1 MLQAPTPTKLVV
13 MMSAAGLGLMWSGV
27 AFGSRGGDAPAG
39 YAMPLDVALQGQKS
53 DSLDTY
59 NGWVSY
65 SVPEGALTRT
75 IVADA
80 RAVAFPSAL
89 EPSAGEPARTTRK
102 SEVADHGVMPST
114 GFDGGASV
122 GNEIN
127 ALAWVLMEDPR
138 PLLAA
143 SRSADASTQP
153 GVSPPRTRA
162 GTASGE
168 SDRSA
173 IPSARATGLQRPAK
187 VTFSAPAATA
197 ATATP
202 EGRLA
207 RTAASA
213 ANGASTVSAVGPVT
227 AEQASIERV
236 WASLAE
242 VLGTQ
247 GMHRPVSA
255 EPGAQRA
262 AARDDAM
269 RARKAEPAT
278 AGRQADKVLE
288 TLALVQASR
297 NGSHAG
303 SGMARLDSDLA
314 SAATRTPLQA
324 AAGLHAAG
332 LEPEVD
338 IDLNALAVD
347 LNLLVPAASA
357 QADDS
362 VRIAR
367 QSEDAAAMRQA
378 DKVLQTLALVQSTK
392 PERADRS
399 ATRRAPGLVP
409 AKISQ
414 SPEPMAGSAIVGLA
428 LALELDVDLSVP
440 AEVPRLQ
447 PDLPRATAG
456 GRLAPHVVASAAL
469 ETAARSAIA
478 RPADKVLETLSIM
491 PSANTGR
498 TEGRSTTPLGELVS
512 PNALGPLEPAASAAI
527 AGLEPQLDI
536 DLDRLAVDLNLN
548 LLEPA
553 AEVTRLS
560 NAATPAASPESANA
574 PPSEGGVLGD
584 HVVAVNSDRLDE
596 IRGGF
601 VTDSGLKISF
611 GIERAVYLN
620 GTLVSTTSLNI
631 ADLSKISGG
640 RADVSGDAA
649 GVLTLVQSGSG
660 NVFAPGSVSNTAAGT
675 IIQNTLDNQRIGT
688 ITRIDAVV
696 NSASILRSINLQSSM
711 RSAVVDSLLR

>member
-1 MLQAPTPTKLVV
+1 
-13 MMSAAGLGLMWSGV
+13 
-27 AFGSRGGDAPAG
+27 
-39 YAMPLDVALQGQKS
+39 
-53 DSLDTY
+53 
-59 NGWVSY
+59 
-65 SVPEGALTRT
+65 
-75 IVADA
+75 
-80 RAVAFPSAL
+80 
-89 EPSAGEPARTTRK
+89 
-102 SEVADHGVMPST
+102 
-114 GFDGGASV
+114 
-122 GNEIN
+122 
-127 ALAWVLMEDPR
+127 
-138 PLLAA
+138 
-143 SRSADASTQP
+143 
-153 GVSPPRTRA
+153 
-162 GTASGE
+162 
-168 SDRSA
+168 
-173 IPSARATGLQRPAK
+173 
-187 VTFSAPAATA
+187 
-197 ATATP
+197 
-202 EGRLA
+202 
-207 RTAASA
+207 
-213 ANGASTVSAVGPVT
+213 VSAVGPVT

-303 SGMARLDSDLA
+303 SGTARLDSDLA

-357 QADDS
+357 QADDT
-362 VRIAR
+362 VRIAH

-392 PERADRS
+392 PERAERS

-414 SPEPMAGSAIVGLA
+414 SPEPMAGPAIVGLA

-440 AEVPRLQ
+440 ADVPRLQ
-447 PDLPRATAG
+447 PDLPRATAA

-469 ETAARSAIA
+469 GTAARSAIA

-512 PNALGPLEPAASAAI
+512 PDALGPLEPAASAAI